1 MGITLYLSQS
11 SWNLGISFQFSIL
24 IFSGDDHALSASVS
38 IVIIKYFFSIL
49 LFLFISYAAI
59 IKSSEQTRVQMRL
72 YDDFSKINKEK

>member
-1 MGITLYLSQS
+1 MKIVFYL
-11 SWNLGISFQFSIL
+11 
-24 IFSGDDHALSASVS
+24 
-38 IVIIKYFFSIL
+38 L